1 MFVQESDLFTGMSRE
16 ITSEINQ
23 LAEERQLEA
32 GDHVFRRQDPA
43 SHFYVLDEGQVRL
56 MYGEKACMT
65 LSVTVP
71 GQAFGLSSLVGREVY
86 AATATCVAPT
96 RLKMIE
102 KSKLMKLF
110 EKYPKDGVT
119 FFNRLS
125 ATIYQRLIDNY
136 NTLLGVYQGEVARI
150 PSYG

>member
-1 MFVQESDLFTGMSRE
+1 MFIQESDLFTGMSPE
-16 ITSEINQ
+16 ITSEIDRLVEQ
-23 LAEERQLEA
+23 RSLGA
-32 GDHVFRRQDPA
+32 GEHVFKRQEPA
-43 SHFYVLDEGQVRL
+43 SHFYILDEGHVRL

-102 KSKLMKLF
+102 KGKLMKLF
-110 EKYPKDGVT
+110 DKYPKDGMT

-125 ATIYQRLIDNY
+125 WTIYQRLIDNY